1 MKQLP
6 LPGLSKK
13 QLFFGGS
20 HLRRSHAKI
29 KRPLS
34 SKLPI
39 HIVLK
44 SSKAVRS
51 QSFQAGKNPQKI
63 QRILSKNSK
72 KWGIRVLKQSNN
84 FNHLHLL
91 VFGGNR
97 RTLIAFMRSISG
109 EIAQTV
115 TGRWKNRLPLE
126 QPSGQWKDHSQN
138 RETVEAKRRTQD
150 KNNSSK
156 DNSEKDKS
164 ESSMSFWDQRP
175 FTRVIVGYRGY
186 LTAKDY
192 IEMNQM
198 ESVGFFSSQR
208 RLKLMASRPTIRG
221 LKNLNS
227 G

>member
-20 HLRRSHAKI
+20 HLCRSHAKV

-34 SKLPI
+34 SKLPV
-39 HIVLK
+39 HVVLK

-51 QSFQAGKNPQKI
+51 LSFQAGQNPRRI
-63 QRILSKNSK
+63 QQILKKNSRR
-72 KWGIRVLKQSNN
+72 WGVRILKQSNN

-91 VFGGNR
+91 LAGTR
-97 RTLIAFMRSISG
+97 RPMMISFLRSITG
-109 EIAQTV
+109 EIAQAV
-115 TGRWKNRLPLE
+115 TGRWKGGRL
-126 QPSGQWKDHSQN
+126 SHHSLH
-138 RETVEAKRRTQD
+138 RRAG
-150 KNNSSK
+150 
-156 DNSEKDKS
+156 
-164 ESSMSFWDQRP
+164 MSLDRGDAHSTRFWDQRP
-175 FTRVIVGYRGY
+175 FTRVVVGYRGY

-198 ESVGFFSSQR
+198 ESVGFFSEQR
-208 RLKLMASRPTIRG
+208 RTRFIAAKRATREQKSLD
-221 LKNLNS
+221 S